1 MKKSS
6 LKIFS
11 NFANENSQKQN
22 DLRKKENSKEGLLIR
37 CNKNEGY
44 IKTNKQLAVKKFQ
57 SLQKFKNSNKQGKCI
72 FSFSYL
78 LLVFLSIAF
87 KFWHNIRK

>member
-1 MKKSS
+1 MKKSL
-6 LKIFS
+6 LKKLS

-72 FSFSYL
+72 FSFSYFVTC
-78 LLVFLSIAF
+78 VFKYSV
-87 KFWHNIRK
+87 